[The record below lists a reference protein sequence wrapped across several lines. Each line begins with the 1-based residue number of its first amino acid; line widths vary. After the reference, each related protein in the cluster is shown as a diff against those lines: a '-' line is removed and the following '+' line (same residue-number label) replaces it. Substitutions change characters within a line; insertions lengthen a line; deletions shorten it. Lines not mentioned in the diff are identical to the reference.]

1 MEATADHESKDRH
14 VLEVG
19 TIRLQIELLRPFA
32 KLTQGLAHKSHT
44 SWLSVKVRL
53 DTPACKD
60 AYTKMTFLRDI

>member
-32 KLTQGLAHKSHT
+32 KLTQVKKTRRWITLFRAYDKLT
-44 SWLSVKVRL
+44 SE
-53 DTPACKD
+53 
-60 AYTKMTFLRDI
+60 F